1 LSDEKTCLW
10 VGAGQLD
17 RRSCPSLSKSFK
29 HDHHTCPI
37 THNRQIYMGPITTT
51 SASGPT
57 ATASQPS
64 QQLAQQQPRRRW
76 GLAAVVGTALVL
88 AAVVAAAVLAPR
100 SKERRSPAANAGG
113 LPVAATTTV
122 LSTDPTTV
130 ANALLVANKEAH
142 DQVAAAAL
150 ANATTSTVV
159 TAPATSSK
167 DGFFSTLVTDLNNGG
182 TTGNGLAGGSSLGT
196 YAWTALAGAAASVC
210 TPKNGAELVEF
221 VTSTTSCT
229 VILLRHS
236 SQIPYNIT
244 KTMNV
249 TTTKILIG
257 NPIDLPILQP
267 VKGVHRLFDVHAGG
281 RLDTRFLQLIRG
293 FATRLDEGRL
303 RYFFGNTLLLRVGAS
318 YTATGCIFLQQPQTT
333 AMWLEDA
340 SDPLNRIRM
349 FGGFIVVMGGNM
361 YLTGCVMFRFLP
373 YGIPILNNIQ
383 IGRDILVIAG
393 NVVLLGFFNGMAN
406 LATSSINVGNVVC
419 TFGGTLTWVGGGV
432 YAASLANGQ
441 LGAGQ
446 NAFVVS
452 RSKERLGMRKS
463 LA

>member
-1 LSDEKTCLW
+1 
-10 VGAGQLD
+10 
-17 RRSCPSLSKSFK
+17 
-29 HDHHTCPI
+29 
-37 THNRQIYMGPITTT
+37 MGPITTT

-64 QQLAQQQPRRRW
+64 QQLAQQQLRRRW

-122 LSTDPTTV
+122 LSTDLTTV

-236 SQIPYNIT
+236 SRMPYNIS

-249 TTTKILIG
+249 TSTKILIG

-267 VKGVHRLFDVHAGG
+267 VKGVYRLFDVHAGG
-281 RLDTRFLQLIRG
+281 RLDTRFLQIIRG
-293 FATRLDEGRL
+293 FPTHLDEGRL
-303 RYFFGNTLLLRVGAS
+303 IYFYANTLLVRLGGE
-318 YTATGCIFLQQPQTT
+318 YTATGCIFTQQPQTVE
-333 AMWLEDA
+333 MFLEDLEN
-340 SDPLNRIRM
+340 PLLRIRM
-349 FGGFIVVMGGNM
+349 FGGFIVVTGGNLF
-361 YLTGCVMFRFLP
+361 LTGCVMYRIVSF
-373 YGIPILNNIQ
+373 GNAIVNIIQ
-383 IGRDILVIAG
+383 IGRDVLVLAG
-393 NVVLLGFFNGMAN
+393 NVVMTGVFNILAN
-406 LATSSINVGNVVC
+406 LATSSINVGNIVAC
-419 TFGGTLTWVGGGV
+419 FGGTVTWVGG
-432 YAASLANGQ
+432 ASLAVGVLHGQ
-441 LGAGQ
+441 MGAGQ
-446 NAFVVS
+446 NIYVVS
-452 RSKERLGMRKS
+452 GGGRWRKWERVCKMCYLTFDIRGNKRR
-463 LA
+463 

>member
-1 LSDEKTCLW
+1 
-10 VGAGQLD
+10 
-17 RRSCPSLSKSFK
+17 
-29 HDHHTCPI
+29 
-37 THNRQIYMGPITTT
+37 MGPITTT
-51 SASGPT
+51 STSGPT
-57 ATASQPS
+57 AALSQPQ
-64 QQLAQQQPRRRW
+64 QQLAQQQQRRRW

-88 AAVVAAAVLAPR
+88 VAVVAAAVLVPR
-100 SKERRSPAANAGG
+100 SSKSPAAVAGG

-122 LSTDPTTV
+122 RPTDLTTV
-130 ANALLVANKEAH
+130 TNALLVANKEAH

-150 ANATTSTVV
+150 ANTTANTIV
-159 TAPATSSK
+159 TAPATPNK
-167 DGFFSTLVTDLNNGG
+167 GFFSTLVTDLNNGVS
-182 TTGNGLAGGSSLGT
+182 TGNGLAGGSSLGT
-196 YAWTALAGAAASVC
+196 YAWTALAGAVGSVC

-229 VILLRHS
+229 IILLRQS

-249 TTTKILIG
+249 TTIKILIG
-257 NPIDLPILQP
+257 NPIDLPILKP

-281 RLDTRFLQLIRG
+281 RLDTRFLQLVRG
-293 FATRLDEGRL
+293 FSMRLDEGRL

-318 YTATGCIFLQQPQTT
+318 YTATGCILLQQPQTT

-349 FGGFIVVMGGNM
+349 FGGFIVVLGGNM
-361 YLTGCVMFRFLP
+361 YLTGCVMFRYLP

-383 IGRDILVIAG
+383 IGRDILCIAG
-393 NVVLLGFFNGMAN
+393 NVVLLGFFNGIAN
-406 LATSSINVGNVVC
+406 LATSSINVGNTVC

-432 YAASLANGQ
+432 YSVSLANGH

-452 RSKERLGMRKS
+452 RSQKRAGRGGACTMCYLPFDEGGVDRVRRLRQVHSHKLTYS
-463 LA
+463 F